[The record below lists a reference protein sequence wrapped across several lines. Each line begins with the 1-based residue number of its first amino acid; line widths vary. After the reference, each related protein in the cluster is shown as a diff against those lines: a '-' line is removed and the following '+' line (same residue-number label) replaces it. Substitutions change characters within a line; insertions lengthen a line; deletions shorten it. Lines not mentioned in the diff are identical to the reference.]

1 MTFACQACMLPQVS
15 VYSEIENLHRRL
27 DQTNDLLLYSHG
39 SRENEL
45 RRRDRLAHRLKSIED
60 SVLEGVYK
68 HGRDGS
74 RLKKR
79 GKLSKGENV
88 NFRSFVKW
96 RKQLWIVLDAL
107 DDARKYLSRVNTRM
121 ARRAISELQE
131 LKADITASLLETS
144 DWMSSGEDKNP
155 PRTNTGGSYRDLL
168 SSGRSLEVILNEA
181 EHVKRISHNLSAD
194 MKYELQG
201 LKSECVAMAKDLV
214 ALNRILEKQK
224 RELIE

>member
-1 MTFACQACMLPQVS
+1 MLPQDS

-68 HGRDGS
+68 HGRARS
-74 RLKKR
+74 RPMKKR
-79 GKLSKGENV
+79 DKRSKWENV

-107 DDARKYLSRVNTRM
+107 DDATEYLSRVNNRM

-144 DWMSSGEDKNP
+144 DWMSSSEDKNP

-168 SSGRSLEVILNEA
+168 SSERSLEVILNEA